1 MARAEVL
8 DDDDDVEFLAT
19 GPGRHQ
25 RTQGPVLD
33 AYADDQAIEC
43 HCPVCDAEPYQWCRV
58 TLIDGRTVIRKTP
71 HTQRRSENS
80 HG

>member
-25 RTQGPVLD
+25 RTRGPVLD
-33 AYADDQAIEC
+33 AYADGAIDR
-43 HCPVCDAEPYQWCRV
+43 HCPSCGAEPLQFCRHLPSGV
-58 TLIDGRTVIRKTP
+58 ARKLP
-71 HTQRRSENS
+71 CPQRLSERHN
-80 HG
+80 G